1 MYELQKLL
9 NKVVTKRESSN
20 PPTNSASKPFPY
32 CLCFTFL
39 QVVL

>member
-20 PPTNSASKPFPY
+20 PPPTLPRNLSPTACASP
-32 CLCFTFL
+32 
-39 QVVL
+39 